1 MMRSHDNLEPT
12 DFQQK
17 CTKQKQREFSDCFL
31 DGIRIFHNKKLV
43 KILKLNGKDKY

>member
-1 MMRSHDNLEPT
+1 MRGHDSLEPT

-31 DGIRIFHNKKLV
+31 DGIRIFHKKKLI
-43 KILKLNGKDKY
+43 KNLKLNSKYKF